1 MAGAPETLTYA
12 YQTQSNLLAISPNPN
27 VISHSNITG
36 AHAEHQ
42 LEQTVDGA
50 ARFMTAEQ
58 VAILYTQM
66 SEHAQLLLQVFLMA
80 KTRTCRKLAE
90 PVIYEVC
97 DTSRHLI
104 SELLTVRD
112 YRMLQATEQQQ
123 RQTNAPMDKNAAPD
137 ILSPLCRPP
146 FSLSRTKV
154 LWRRK
159 GHFFGD
165 PMETSPWAP
174 TIITPMVTVLDVPCL
189 IFAPELLAN
198 HSWLMPSNST
208 TEQWKEKVKS
218 AGVQADKYG
227 FVSTVELMPFVPRY
241 LTAAS
246 LTYFNLALLPQLKDR
261 ELVCWPASHKLYPV

>member
-1 MAGAPETLTYA
+1 MLHHGESPNAALLARRQLHPLQHAGVAGAPETLTYA

-42 LEQTVDGA
+42 LEQTFDGA

-137 ILSPLCRPP
+137 ILSL
-146 FSLSRTKV
+146 
-154 LWRRK
+154 
-159 GHFFGD
+159 
-165 PMETSPWAP
+165 
-174 TIITPMVTVLDVPCL
+174 
-189 IFAPELLAN
+189 
-198 HSWLMPSNST
+198 
-208 TEQWKEKVKS
+208 
-218 AGVQADKYG
+218 GVRFRSVQ
-227 FVSTVELMPFVPRY
+227 FLQV
-241 LTAAS
+241 
-246 LTYFNLALLPQLKDR
+246 
-261 ELVCWPASHKLYPV
+261 